1 MLFLYKDDI
10 FPFYQLNVALKL
22 LIGTLLSG
30 LSLRVPLGRWLLFW
44 MLKTVIV
51 CGRTQLHNF
60 EEPDEQDALYS
71 NHVWDTMIRP
81 SNSISFFSRSLRI
94 LFSTW
99 SFSIRFKAW
108 SNFFFISWFS
118 LENRL
123 HLYLFHFF
131 LYFFPVILDPLVTI

>member
-51 CGRTQLHNF
+51 CGRTQPHNF

-71 NHVWDTMIRP
+71 NHVWDTLIRP

-99 SFSIRFKAW
+99 SFSIRFKA
-108 SNFFFISWFS
+108 
-118 LENRL
+118 
-123 HLYLFHFF
+123 
-131 LYFFPVILDPLVTI
+131 